1 MEQIRW
7 LREEARDT
15 GCLGITPNNHKTA
28 ESIENQTAVGAT
40 LAPALSE
47 ESRRQP
53 FKDEFNESLAN
64 GVARKDLFHRESY
77 TRWRSRAKRPR
88 MDAAR
93 RATTGAIIMQAR
105 GIRPDMIA
113 RARTR

>member
-7 LREEARDT
+7 LRDQARDT

-40 LAPALSE
+40 LAPAVRGGSE

-53 FKDEFNESLAN
+53 FKDEFNESLAM
-64 GVARKDLFHRESY
+64 V
-77 TRWRSRAKRPR
+77 WP
-88 MDAAR
+88 
-93 RATTGAIIMQAR
+93 
-105 GIRPDMIA
+105 
-113 RARTR
+113 ARTFSIEKATRAGAQERSDREWTPHGV